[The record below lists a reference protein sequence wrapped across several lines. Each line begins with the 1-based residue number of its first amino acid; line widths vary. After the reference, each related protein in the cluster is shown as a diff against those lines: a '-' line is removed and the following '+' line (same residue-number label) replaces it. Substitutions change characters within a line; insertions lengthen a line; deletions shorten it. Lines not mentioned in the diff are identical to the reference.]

1 MLFREGGVGLTIEIE
16 IRKFKNMNLTNGT
29 VLEAFPSVGLVST
42 IASSYLI
49 STLELDQICALE
61 SEDFPPISMVYSTK
75 PKFPARIYAR
85 EDLNLAI
92 FISEFPPPTK
102 LHRPIAKRLLSWTM
116 DQGCRR
122 IISLEGLPK
131 SGPKGKD
138 QEPELVGVGSN
149 TAAREELNKS
159 GVPQLEVGMISGV
172 SGVLL
177 NEGRWIDFNIIS
189 LLAEAM
195 PNFPDAHAAAK
206 LVEGINKLIPEIE
219 IESQP
224 LIKQAGEM
232 EKYLEMLKEQAKPA
246 MSEPAVR
253 MFR

>member
-1 MLFREGGVGLTIEIE
+1 
-16 IRKFKNMNLTNGT
+16 MNLTNGT

-49 STLELDQICALE
+49 STLNLDQICALE
-61 SEDFPPISMVYSTK
+61 SEEFPPISMVYSTK

-85 EDLNLAI
+85 EDLLLAI

-102 LHRPIAKRLLSWTM
+102 LHRPIAKRLLSWTQ
-116 DQGCRR
+116 DEGCRR
-122 IISLEGLPK
+122 IICLEGLPK
-131 SGPKGKD
+131 AKPEEKKS
-138 QEPELVGVGSN
+138 EPELWGVGSN
-149 TAAREELNKS
+149 TAAREELDNG

-177 NEGRWIDFNIIS
+177 NEGRWANFNVIS

-206 LVEGINKLIPEIE
+206 LVEGVNKLIPEIE

-224 LIKQAGEM
+224 LIKQAAEM
-232 EKYLEMLKEQAKPA
+232 ERYLNTLKEQAKPA
-246 MSEPAVR
+246 MSEPSVQ

>member
-1 MLFREGGVGLTIEIE
+1 MAVEIE
-16 IRKFKNMNLTNGT
+16 IRKFKDMKLTNGT

-49 STLELDQICALE
+49 STLNLDQICALE
-61 SEDFPPISMVYSTK
+61 SDDFPPISMVYSRK

-102 LHRPIAKRLLSWTM
+102 VHRPLAKTLLSWAM

-122 IISLEGLPK
+122 IISLEGLPRPEHEDK
-131 SGPKGKD
+131 KK
-138 QEPELVGVGSN
+138 EPELVGVGSN
-149 TAAREELNKS
+149 TVAREELDD
-159 GVPQLEVGMISGV
+159 GGIPQFEVGMISGV

-177 NEGRWIDFNIIS
+177 NEGRWANYNVIS
-189 LLAEAM
+189 LLADAM

-206 LVEGINKLIPEIE
+206 LVDGVNRLIPEIQ
-219 IESQP
+219 IESEP
-224 LIKQAGEM
+224 LIRQAEEM
-232 EKYLEMLKEQAKPA
+232 EIYLNTLKEQAKPA

-253 MFR
+253 MFQ